1 MQEITG
7 SLQCICIATAHDGAG
22 PQSCHPRAV
31 GVLEKAAESSPFYL
45 VAFLQPGPNPGAGD
59 VGVEPGWYSQQLW
72 WCSGSYRSQGRIH
85 PVGFPAFAF
94 VHQIPGPSPAPPEPP
109 IDPR

>member
-1 MQEITG
+1 MQDLTG

-45 VAFLQPGPNPGAGD
+45 VAFCSQGQNPGPGD
-59 VGVEPGWYSQQLW
+59 VGVEPG
-72 WCSGSYRSQGRIH
+72 
-85 PVGFPAFAF
+85 
-94 VHQIPGPSPAPPEPP
+94 
-109 IDPR
+109 